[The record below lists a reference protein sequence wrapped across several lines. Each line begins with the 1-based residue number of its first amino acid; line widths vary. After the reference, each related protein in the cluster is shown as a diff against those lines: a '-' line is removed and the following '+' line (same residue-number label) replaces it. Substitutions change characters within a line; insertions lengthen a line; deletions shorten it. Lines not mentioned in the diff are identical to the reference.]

1 MRKKGKRPSAWLQIL
16 VVSVTLAAIAAA
28 VFLSYR
34 DHRETLRL
42 ATTQFN
48 QQQLILARSA
58 ATGIETFIAGM
69 NDDLL
74 SLSVFPVVQRM
85 EPGILERMKALY
97 MGTPPETSSRR
108 LDKNGILCFI
118 YPNEGWRKELVG
130 RDYSN
135 EAFFQQVKETG
146 DVVVSG
152 VIINEVGE
160 RRIRVAKPVYVEN
173 VRGTE
178 EFNGVIIASFDPET
192 LASLYIFPIVSGET
206 GYAWLLDEDGVFLAH
221 HEAEF
226 VGKDAFKIRE
236 ETNPEL
242 SYASVNH
249 IQRKMLTGE
258 EGVGRYVSGWHR
270 GERREIEKLVAYTP
284 VHVGDHL
291 WSVAVCA
298 PSDEVKWIVS
308 KAYRNHL
315 YTLGFV
321 ILILAAAGGSFFIAF
336 YRWTRSLE
344 QEIETRKQAE
354 ERIAHLNAVLRAVR
368 NVNQLITKIKD
379 REELLQGACDNLIE
393 TRGYYSAWIALME
406 EDGEF
411 VTAAQAGLG
420 KDFLAVIDRLKHG
433 EPVQCIRQAVKQ
445 PGTVVVANLAIE
457 CGDCPLVGT
466 YAGKAR
472 MMARLE
478 YERPAQHRGGSQAGA
493 GRGGTPRSQPGA
505 QDTQ

>member
-1 MRKKGKRPSAWLQIL
+1 
-16 VVSVTLAAIAAA
+16 
-28 VFLSYR
+28 
-34 DHRETLRL
+34 
-42 ATTQFN
+42 
-48 QQQLILARSA
+48 
-58 ATGIETFIAGM
+58 
-69 NDDLL
+69 
-74 SLSVFPVVQRM
+74 
-85 EPGILERMKALY
+85 
-97 MGTPPETSSRR
+97 
-108 LDKNGILCFI
+108 
-118 YPNEGWRKELVG
+118 
-130 RDYSN
+130 
-135 EAFFQQVKETG
+135 
-146 DVVVSG
+146 
-152 VIINEVGE
+152 
-160 RRIRVAKPVYVEN
+160 
-173 VRGTE
+173 
-178 EFNGVIIASFDPET
+178 
-192 LASLYIFPIVSGET
+192 
-206 GYAWLLDEDGVFLAH
+206 
-221 HEAEF
+221 
-226 VGKDAFKIRE
+226 
-236 ETNPEL
+236 
-242 SYASVNH
+242 
-249 IQRKMLTGE
+249 MLTGE

-478 YERPAQHRGGSQAGA
+478 YEGHVYGFLTVTVPVEMAAEEEERSLFGEVSEDIAFRWHSAKST
-493 GRGGTPRSQPGA
+493 GRSRHSVNVTRHWSVPRTSRVCFMISVESS
-505 QDTQ
+505 